1 MTRPW
6 HLSNMRSVY
15 SFCAQVRHF
24 LQCAGIVV
32 EALGSR
38 LCTGA
43 ALSLSL
49 YGFLASIQK
58 KQLNNFASV
67 Q

>member
-24 LQCAGIVV
+24 LHCAGLVV
-32 EALGSR
+32 EALGSL

-49 YGFLASIQK
+49 YGFSSKYSKEAT
-58 KQLNNFASV
+58 
-67 Q
+67 